1 MTKKNAL
8 FCPIKIGNLEL
19 ANRFA
24 MAPMTRSRSP
34 GGVPGEDV
42 AAYYRR
48 RAENGVGLILT
59 EGTVVNHPASA
70 GGPSV
75 PRFFGEDALAG
86 WYRVV
91 NEVHAVGG
99 KIMPQLWHIGMMRT
113 PGAMPNPKVPPLG
126 PSGLAGPGVR
136 AGDTATL
143 EDINHLV
150 NAFAS
155 AAATAQSLGF
165 DGIEIHGAH
174 GYLIDQFFWEATNK
188 RTDHYGGSLQNRARF
203 ATEIVKACRDIVGP
217 DFPIL
222 FRFSQWKIQNFN
234 ARIAHSP
241 AEVQQLLTP
250 LVDAGVSMFH
260 CSTRRFWEPA
270 FDHSSLTLAGWTK
283 ELTGLPTMGVGSIGL
298 DDDFIVALMEGKC
311 ADNAS
316 LDRVIQLV
324 EEGEADMVAVGR
336 ALLADPAW
344 TRKIEQNRQDELRPF
359 NPVVLQDLI

>member
-8 FCPIKIGNLEL
+8 FRPIKIGNLEL

-34 GGVPGEDV
+34 GGIPGDDV

-48 RAENGVGLILT
+48 RAENGVDLILT

-70 GGPSV
+70 GGPNV

-91 NEVHAVGG
+91 NEVHAAGG

-174 GYLIDQFFWEATNK
+174 GYLIDQFFWEATNR
-188 RTDHYGGSLQNRARF
+188 RTDDYGGSLQNRTRF
-203 ATEIVKACRDIVGP
+203 ATEIVKACRAIVGP

-241 AEVQQLLTP
+241 AELQQLLAP

-270 FDHSSLTLAGWTK
+270 FDHSNLTLAGWTK

-344 TRKIEQNRQDELRPF
+344 TRKIEQNRHDELRPF

>member
-1 MTKKNAL
+1 MTKENNL
-8 FCPIKIGNLEL
+8 FRPFKIGNLEL

-34 GGVPGEDV
+34 GGVPGADV

-70 GGPSV
+70 GGPNV

-86 WYRVV
+86 WHHVV
-91 NEVHAVGG
+91 TEVHAAGG

-113 PGAMPNPKVPPLG
+113 PGAMPNPKVRPIG

-143 EDINHLV
+143 RDIDHLV

-165 DGIEIHGAH
+165 DGVEIHGAH
-174 GYLIDQFFWEATNK
+174 GYLIDQFFWQATNK
-188 RTDHYGGSLQNRARF
+188 RTDQYGGSLVNRARF
-203 ATEIVKACRDIVGP
+203 AAEIVQACRAVVGP

-234 ARIAHSP
+234 ARLVNNP
-241 AEVQQLLTP
+241 AELQQLLTP
-250 LVDAGVSMFH
+250 LADAGVSMFH

-270 FDHSSLTLAGWTK
+270 FEHSGLTLAGWTK

-311 ADNAS
+311 ADTAS
-316 LDRVIQLV
+316 IDRVVQLV

-344 TRKIEQNRQDELRPF
+344 TRKIEQGRGDELRPF
-359 NPVVLQDLI
+359 NPTILQDLI